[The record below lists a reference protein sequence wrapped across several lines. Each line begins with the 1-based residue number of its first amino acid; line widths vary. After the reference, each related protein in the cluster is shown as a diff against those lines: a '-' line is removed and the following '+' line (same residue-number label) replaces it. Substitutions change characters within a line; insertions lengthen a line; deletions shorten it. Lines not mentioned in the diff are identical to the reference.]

1 MTLSRSASH
10 FQRGIPFFGRGNSK
24 LPDSTLTFALPS
36 GHTCPG
42 ALQCLALAD
51 RETGK
56 ISDGPQQTFRCHE
69 ASIENFRPNVRA
81 SRWQNFEIIRGL
93 NPTEVTDLLL
103 AGIGQALDH
112 KSTHCRWFVGGDLY
126 SVVLRDA
133 IFQTCRETEELTH
146 YFYTK
151 NLPLLAPSYSRL
163 IGLPDNLRVVAS
175 WGGKFDY
182 LAPLF
187 PRTARV
193 VHTRAEAER
202 LGLPI
207 DTTDRLAWQDEPI
220 HFCHLSHGM
229 QPAGSPASQAIAA
242 RRRNGDFTGYGTGKG
257 RSQLAA

>member
-1 MTLSRSASH
+1 MTLSRTASH
-10 FQRGIPFFGRGNSK
+10 FQRGIPSFGRGNSK

-81 SRWQNFEIIRGL
+81 SRWRNFDIIRGL

-163 IGLPDNLRVVAS
+163 IALPDNLRVVAS

-193 VHTRAEAER
+193 VNTEAEAEL

-207 DTTDRLAWQDEPI
+207 DKTDRLAWQDEPV
-220 HFCHLSHGM
+220 HFCHLSHGQ
-229 QPAGSPASQAIAA
+229 QPPGSPAGLAIAT
-242 RRRNGDFTGYGTGKG
+242 RRREGGFTGYGSKR